1 MYVGS
6 SKTGMEIFFIREQE
20 AGTVQCPGR
29 QLMSNETNPRD
40 DETLDSLVC
49 GGLSVLQKKQGYR
62 YSLDAYLLAAFVDE
76 KPGTQALDIGSGS
89 GVVSLL
95 LADVKGLVMTGVEIQ
110 DAMAEM
116 SRRSVEIA
124 GLKDKVK
131 IVCADIREY
140 GVPGKVDVVV
150 TNPPYRPAR
159 AGRINADQSKALAR
173 HEISLDLEA
182 LLERSYALLK
192 PGGRFYLV
200 YPAWRMPDLM
210 SAMRNNRIEPKRIML
225 VHSTLQ
231 SSAEICVVCGIK
243 DGGKEL
249 GVHSPFIVFAQ
260 EGIYSPEMEGV
271 FRNLSLPKSH

>member
-1 MYVGS
+1 
-6 SKTGMEIFFIREQE
+6 MEITGIRGQK
-20 AGTVQCPGR
+20 ARTVQFPGR
-29 QLMSNETNPRD
+29 QLMDNGSNKRD
-40 DETLDSLVC
+40 DETLDSLTC
-49 GGLSVLQKKQGYR
+49 RGLSVLQKKQGYR

-76 KPGTQALDIGSGS
+76 KPGTGVIDIGSGS

-95 LADVKGLVMTGVEIQ
+95 LAAEKGLTVTGVEIQ
-110 DAMAEM
+110 DAIAEM

-124 GLKDKVK
+124 GLQERVK

-140 GVPGKVDVVV
+140 GSSGQADVIV

-159 AGRINADQSKALAR
+159 SGRINADQSKALAR

-200 YPAWRMPDLM
+200 YPAWRLPDLM
-210 SAMRNNRIEPKRIML
+210 SAMRKFRIEPKRIML
-225 VHSTLQ
+225 VHSTMQ
-231 SSAEICVVCGIK
+231 SSAEICLVCGLK
-243 DGGKEL
+243 EGGKEL
-249 GVHSPFIVFAQ
+249 VVLSPFIVFAQ
-260 EGIYSPEMEGV
+260 EGIYTTEMEGV